1 MHRPISTFGTSV
13 CQNTYDFLKNPSK
26 NKKDFG
32 GNLRTFGDFQGLLG
46 ISKDFRGFPGDPGGF
61 QQSFQLR
68 NSLRGPPEG
77 ENADLSA
84 LEKIAEIQQIASL
97 NFSDFR
103 HFKSW
108 AETQQEEFREGST
121 RGSTKSLK
129 FSRGGNIIFLLQ
141 KSKKIEYGW
150 FYEFEKQ
157 HIFLILYA
165 V

>member
-32 GNLRTFGDFQGLLG
+32 ENPRTFGDFQGLLG
-46 ISKDFRGFPGDPGGF
+46 ISRDFRGSRGN
-61 QQSFQLR
+61 SAKFQLR
-68 NSLRGPPEG
+68 KSLRGPPEG

-97 NFSDFR
+97 NFSDFQ
-103 HFKSW
+103 HLKSW

-157 HIFLILYA
+157 HLFLIPYA

>member
-1 MHRPISTFGTSV
+1 M
-13 CQNTYDFLKNPSK
+13 SK
-26 NKKDFG
+26 HIRFPQKPFKKQKGLWGKSKDFWG
-32 GNLRTFGDFQGLLG
+32 FSGTFGDFQGLSG
-46 ISKDFRGFPGDPGGF
+46 ISKDFRGF

-84 LEKIAEIQQIASL
+84 LEKNAEIQQIASL
-97 NFSDFR
+97 NFSDFQ

-157 HIFLILYA
+157 HLFLILYA

>member
-1 MHRPISTFGTSV
+1 M
-13 CQNTYDFLKNPSK
+13 
-26 NKKDFG
+26 
-32 GNLRTFGDFQGLLG
+32 
-46 ISKDFRGFPGDPGGF
+46 DFRGFPVTFGDFRGI

-68 NSLRGPPEG
+68 KSLRGPPEG
-77 ENADLSA
+77 ENADVYA

-97 NFSDFR
+97 NFSDFQ
-103 HFKSW
+103 HFESW

-157 HIFLILYA
+157 HLFLILYA

>member
-1 MHRPISTFGTSV
+1 MGEI
-13 CQNTYDFLKNPSK
+13 
-26 NKKDFG
+26 
-32 GNLRTFGDFQGLLG
+32 QGLLG
-46 ISKDFRGFPGDPGGF
+46 ISRDFWGFPGTFGDFRGI

-68 NSLRGPPEG
+68 KSLRGPPEG
-77 ENADLSA
+77 ENADVYA

-97 NFSDFR
+97 NFSVFQ

-108 AETQQEEFREGST
+108 AETQQEEFQEGST

-157 HIFLILYA
+157 HLFLIPYA